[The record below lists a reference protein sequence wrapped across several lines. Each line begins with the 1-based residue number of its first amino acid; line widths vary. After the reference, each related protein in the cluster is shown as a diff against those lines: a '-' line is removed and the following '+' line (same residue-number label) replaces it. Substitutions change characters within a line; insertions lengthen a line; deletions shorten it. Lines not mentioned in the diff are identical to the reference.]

1 MRLRKPQPRS
11 ERREAP
17 RFSVVLPVKLEQGEG
32 WTRDVIAG
40 GVFFTTQGALS
51 SGERI
56 RFTLVLEHVDPN
68 GALAIP
74 CEAKWSASSHSTPPS
89 ASLFGSASITWTHA
103 RRPGVLRDRKGGC
116 TGHGTTRHVHRRRV
130 PAETTTDEGNNAME
144 STRKLLYQ
152 LT

>member
-1 MRLRKPQPRS
+1 MRSQKPQPQS

-32 WTRDVIAG
+32 WTRDVSTG

-74 CEAKWSASSHSTPPS
+74 CEAKWSASSHSTP
-89 ASLFGSASITWTHA
+89 
-103 RRPGVLRDRKGGC
+103 
-116 TGHGTTRHVHRRRV
+116 
-130 PAETTTDEGNNAME
+130 DEGNNAME
-144 STRKLLYQ
+144 STRKAVSLGLDTFPSIGHASG
-152 LT
+152 LPMLGRCA